1 MAEAYLTEELGRV
14 NTISDAPPIDKA
26 VGGVSRLQP
35 AENDDDYRLNA
46 AAEEQKR
53 LYKTNDRALDS

>member
-14 NTISDAPPIDKA
+14 NTISDAPIDKI

-35 AENDDDYRLNA
+35 TDNDDDYRLIA
-46 AAEEQKR
+46 AAEE
-53 LYKTNDRALDS
+53 